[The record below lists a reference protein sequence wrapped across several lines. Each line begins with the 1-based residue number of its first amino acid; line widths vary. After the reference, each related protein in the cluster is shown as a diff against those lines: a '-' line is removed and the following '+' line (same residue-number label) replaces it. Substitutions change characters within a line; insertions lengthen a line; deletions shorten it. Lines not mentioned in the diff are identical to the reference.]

1 MDTADRLLYT
11 EGITRTGVQRI
22 LDEADVARGTLY
34 GNFEGKDDLVEA
46 YLAKRHRDTM
56 SAITEQ
62 IGQQT
67 STTAVFDAF
76 LTVAERRSQAPGFRG
91 CAFALAV
98 AEMPEEDS
106 AARRWAARHKAAL
119 KDRLL
124 ETLPGHEHADELAE
138 QLMVIYDGALL
149 STALRP
155 GSGSFVAARLAGR
168 AVLGVREV
176 S

>member
-11 EGITRTGVQRI
+11 EGIVRTGVQRI

-56 SAITEQ
+56 TAVVEQ
-62 IGQQT
+62 IGPQT
-67 STTAVFDAF
+67 SASAVFDAF
-76 LTVAERRSQAPGFRG
+76 LTVAERRSKAPGFRG

-106 AARRWAARHKAAL
+106 TARRWAARHKAAL
-119 KDRLL
+119 KDLLL
-124 ETLPGHEHADELAE
+124 EALTGHESADDIAE

-149 STALRP
+149 SMALRP
-155 GSGSFVAARLAGR
+155 EASSFVAARLAGR
-168 AVLGVREV
+168 AVLGIPDT
-176 S
+176 